1 MRGCVFAYKAT
12 PITLFFYLQLLEK
25 YDTVYPYNMEEIN
38 KEDVTPNSNNV
49 PEITEQPKQGMK
61 KVLVFVWDFAKIAII
76 AFVIVWPI
84 RHYVF
89 RPFIVSGASMV
100 PSFQSGNYLI
110 VDEISYKFSSPQ
122 RGDVIVFDASFLKG
136 YTGERFIK
144 RIIGLPG
151 DTVNITNGK
160 VEIIKDGKMVVL
172 SEKYLPADL
181 KTYGYLLTNG
191 YAPSQLA
198 KEITLKADEYFV
210 MGDNRSDSYDSRS
223 WGVLSKK
230 NIIGKAFFRI
240 FPFTEI
246 TTFTAP
252 AY

>member
-1 MRGCVFAYKAT
+1 
-12 PITLFFYLQLLEK
+12 
-25 YDTVYPYNMEEIN
+25 MEENN
-38 KEDVTPNSNNV
+38 KEDVTNNNNKV
-49 PEITEQPKQGMK
+49 PEIAGQPKERMK
-61 KVLVFVWDFAKIAII
+61 KVLSFVWDFAKIAII

-110 VDEISYKFSSPQ
+110 VDEISYRFSAPQ

-151 DTVNITNGK
+151 DTVNISNGK
-160 VEIIKDGKMVVL
+160 VEIIKDGKIVVL
-172 SEKYLPADL
+172 SEKYLPGDL
-181 KTYGYLLTNG
+181 KTYGHLSVNG
-191 YAPSQLA
+191 YVPSLLL
-198 KEITLKADEYFV
+198 KEITLKSDEYFV
-210 MGDNRSDSYDSRS
+210 MGDNRNDSYDSRS

-230 NIIGKAFFRI
+230 NIIGKASIRI

-246 TTFTAP
+246 TTFPAP
-252 AY
+252 TY